1 MVLVLEWCVI
11 VEYGMKQSYLS
22 MKQCI
27 DVRVTERRHG
37 EVRIQVTVH
46 IEFQIWKKIYR
57 NPAAKGK
64 GERKREKR
72 EREREKVQRWKM
84 TVSNNKEKTAESRI
98 VKDVK
103 KVLISSRTL
112 QPFASQWSDR

>member
-27 DVRVTERRHG
+27 DVRVTERRHD
-37 EVRIQVTVH
+37 ELIIQVTVQ

-57 NPAAKGK
+57 NSAAKGK

-72 EREREKVQRWKM
+72 ERERER
-84 TVSNNKEKTAESRI
+84 
-98 VKDVK
+98 
-103 KVLISSRTL
+103 
-112 QPFASQWSDR
+112 